1 MYVMMAVLESLKTQI
16 FFSLPWGVMNNFQ
29 SSLKQ
34 KRLIAALTNE
44 ALVYMRVRIHLPL
57 SRSHNNFTRWCG
69 VVVSCPARCVCVY
82 SKGRVAAAAPRALRE
97 FYDPLNGHS
106 NKRPPKL
113 YFIAV

>member
-1 MYVMMAVLESLKTQI
+1 MYVMMAVRARVSKRKYSFPHRE
-16 FFSLPWGVMNNFQ
+16 VMNNFAG
-29 SSLKQ
+29 LFKT
-34 KRLIAALTNE
+34 KAPYIAALTNE

-57 SRSHNNFTRWCG
+57 ARSHNNFTRWCG

-82 SKGRVAAAAPRALRE
+82 SKGRVAAAARALRE